1 MDKEIYSY
9 RYQVFLLALREMRE
23 RAQVTQVGL
32 AEWLG
37 VSQAVVSKSES
48 GHRRMDL
55 AELSLWCNACDVP
68 LATFIQNWEKRL

>member
-9 RYQVFLLALREMRE
+9 RYQVFLLVLREMRE
-23 RAQVTQVGL
+23 KAKVTQVDL
-32 AEWLG
+32 ANWLEI
-37 VSQAVVSKSES
+37 SQAVVSKSES

-68 LATFIQNWEKRL
+68 LAKFIENWERRL